1 MLLIYCCTL
10 VNLSLQML
18 QSMQRIAHDANV
30 AREERQ
36 AHERNAES
44 AQKDEE
50 LNDLRAARKAAEA
63 AAQLASLEQ
72 HEIEIKINMREQEKE
87 RLRIERQRLEDE
99 VRKAAAE
106 ADSLQQRGNRP
117 ERSRPSLQGV
127 GGQTSGRPLPSDTE
141 SMMPS
146 LARSGAQKLP
156 SEPVSLSNGTYVEAH
171 ESRVL
176 KVDGRLSDILSGID
190 KLLLGGAAVQA
201 AEKAAQ
207 GTAPCTCNAAAT

>member
-1 MLLIYCCTL
+1 MLLISLY
-10 VNLSLQML
+10 NLSSQML
-18 QSMQRIAHDANV
+18 QSMQRIAYDANV
-30 AREERQ
+30 AREARE

-72 HEIEIKINMREQEKE
+72 HEIELKINMREQEKE

-99 VRKAAAE
+99 VRKSAAE
-106 ADSLQQRGNRP
+106 AESVLQRENRP
-117 ERSRPSLQGV
+117 ERSRPSLERVAGR
-127 GGQTSGRPLPSDTE
+127 TSGQPLSADTE

-146 LARSGAQKLP
+146 LVRSDAQKLP
-156 SEPVSLSNGTYVEAH
+156 SEPVDLSNGKYVEAH

-190 KLLLGGAAVQA
+190 KLLLGGAAVQQ
-201 AEKAAQ
+201 AEKAAE
-207 GTAPCTCNAAAT
+207 GRYHALAVPLRYDC